1 MGQDHRKGRARRFFR
16 SAAGS
21 MAMMAAL
28 NFSIVGVARADVA
41 PLLLALADAG
51 ALPRELATL
60 HDFGGHDGSTYPASD
75 FCVRCRRAARLSS
88 ALTSDRASI

>member
-41 PLLLALADAG
+41 S
-51 ALPRELATL
+51 
-60 HDFGGHDGSTYPASD
+60 HHS
-75 FCVRCRRAARLSS
+75 
-88 ALTSDRASI
+88 